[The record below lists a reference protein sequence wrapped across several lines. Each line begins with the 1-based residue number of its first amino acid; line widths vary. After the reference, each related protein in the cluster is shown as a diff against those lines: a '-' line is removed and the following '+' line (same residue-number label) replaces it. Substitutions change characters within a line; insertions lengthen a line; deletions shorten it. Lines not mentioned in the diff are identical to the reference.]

1 MSLSAPR
8 PVLIEGRGRVVL
20 ETCAKISL
28 TRTHLVH
35 FLRPPSLKML
45 SRVKHYSVKSKRQ
58 EKRMKTGKKGE
69 KKEGGG
75 EGDIKGRH
83 H

>member
-8 PVLIEGRGRVVL
+8 PLLIEGRGRVVL

-45 SRVKHYSVKSKRQ
+45 SRVKHYSVKSKRR
-58 EKRMKTGKKGE
+58 EKRMKTGKKGGKRGGKE
-69 KKEGGG
+69 KEV
-75 EGDIKGRH
+75 
-83 H
+83 